1 MAAALE
7 QCIEISP
14 NQWQWITSG
23 GTTINLRF
31 GSASEKCGLAAQF
44 RQGQFDSFP
53 DGILRAMLSLL
64 KKSALPVKEQVPA
77 EQSVNWTLV
86 VLDEMQSEVLLWKS
100 ERMPKYGDMEFVW
113 GCTACNSLV
122 SELLWCSPTLILR
135 SDPYHRPRTDKD
147 PVSDAFLIC
156 RQGTSGSS
164 DVELVIDTTLLDI
177 DVETHRNLLFMRLL
191 ELPQSWRIAFATV
204 LGTADLKSA
213 LEMFG
218 VQIEQLKKP
227 RFSCKHLEASV
238 KKARTTLRF
247 YLTTLSALNGA
258 DVGDDVEFRELRS
271 TPFMTGDHLAAKSD
285 RKGFLDLAAEFALA
299 DLVWISDQLVLRGP
313 PYLWCNQYLNEV
325 DSDKKVR
332 PRLNALM
339 REFLDNGS
347 DPSWDDVPLTQ
358 IRRVRE
364 RSKAEN
370 WTVPYILTGE
380 KALHSVTGLVP
391 RGPLLPV
398 GDATT
403 GPGLRGTLEGG
414 RSKDLLIKPGM
425 GVAVLDPARTRKLFM
440 GLVVA
445 ISPGDSE
452 EGRGLEVVVRPVLGR
467 ENIPPCT
474 LNLEAHEVLQTNLVL
489 RVDATCV
496 VGTFSLLPAALF
508 HSGCEAPA
516 DHGKRKIGGINVSV
530 VRDKTVV
537 GHAEVLGLPN
547 SQDGG
552 LQYQEIEILDQVQDG
567 SAGFKVW
574 RVSPADPAR
583 CLFLLASASR
593 LFGAMGRTL
602 QCYCDELEALL
613 YQFAKSK
620 TSASLTVSENTFK
633 VHFPGRLLMEIVH
646 TYVERADLSVAL
658 ENGVMAV
665 TVSRPSALRPIFQQ
679 SIEVYDF
686 TSDCKGKVE
695 IYGPFAFKWAMY
707 DDVQPDGRVGRTEG
721 YASVTVG
728 GWKEFNRMG
737 QLIKSSEDSKKSRSE
752 LKRAPMKKQ

>member
-1 MAAALE
+1 
-7 QCIEISP
+7 
-14 NQWQWITSG
+14 
-23 GTTINLRF
+23 
-31 GSASEKCGLAAQF
+31 
-44 RQGQFDSFP
+44 
-53 DGILRAMLSLL
+53 
-64 KKSALPVKEQVPA
+64 
-77 EQSVNWTLV
+77 
-86 VLDEMQSEVLLWKS
+86 
-100 ERMPKYGDMEFVW
+100 
-113 GCTACNSLV
+113 
-122 SELLWCSPTLILR
+122 
-135 SDPYHRPRTDKD
+135 
-147 PVSDAFLIC
+147 
-156 RQGTSGSS
+156 
-164 DVELVIDTTLLDI
+164 
-177 DVETHRNLLFMRLL
+177 
-191 ELPQSWRIAFATV
+191 
-204 LGTADLKSA
+204 
-213 LEMFG
+213 
-218 VQIEQLKKP
+218 
-227 RFSCKHLEASV
+227 
-238 KKARTTLRF
+238 
-247 YLTTLSALNGA
+247 
-258 DVGDDVEFRELRS
+258 
-271 TPFMTGDHLAAKSD
+271 
-285 RKGFLDLAAEFALA
+285 
-299 DLVWISDQLVLRGP
+299 
-313 PYLWCNQYLNEV
+313 LWCNQYLNEV

-339 REFLDNGS
+339 REFLDKGS
-347 DPSWDDVPLTQ
+347 DPSWEDVPLTQ

-380 KALHSVTGLVP
+380 KALHSITGLVP

-403 GPGLRGTLEGG
+403 GPGLCGTLEGG

-425 GVAVLDPARTRKLFM
+425 GVAVLDPERTRKLFM

-452 EGRGLEVVVRPVLGR
+452 EGRSLEVVVRPVLGR

-516 DHGKRKIGGINVSV
+516 DHGKRKIGGINVSA

-537 GHAEVLGLPN
+537 GHAEVIGLPN

-620 TSASLTVSENTFK
+620 TSASLMVSENTFK
-633 VHFPGRLLMEIVH
+633 VHFPGRILMEIVH
-646 TYVERADLSVAL
+646 TYGERAALSVAL

-679 SIEVYDF
+679 SIEVYDFTSHCKGKEKIVYDF

-728 GWKEFNRMG
+728 GWKEFNRHG
-737 QLIKSSEDSKKSRSE
+737 QMIKSSVDIKKSRSE